1 MSLRSLQGRLLWT
14 FVTLM
19 TLGLGSVI
27 GLSGMQ
33 LNAQTLQ
40 RNEDELTMQAQLIA
54 NALREPVER
63 ESDSQHSG
71 GRSLD
76 VLIGSYAQGVG
87 GRVTLLDSNL
97 QIVFSSDSAVTAHT
111 QQNQTEL
118 LTARRGEM
126 QPTVRWDEWQK
137 TERLFVAVPV
147 VGEHGQPISFIQLS
161 VPMGPIY
168 AEMTQTW
175 LRFLG
180 IGSVVLLVTAIA
192 GIVIARQIAVPVER
206 LTATTEHIAA
216 GRLDERVTPAGPN
229 EIHRLGTAFNR
240 MTERV
245 QAMMTQQRA
254 FVDNAAHEL
263 RSPLTSIR
271 LRIEMLRTRARNNAE
286 LTQHY
291 LAQMDGEVGYLQRLV
306 DNLLD
311 LATVENIEPA
321 IPKAPLDLA
330 SMLYD
335 VSDEM
340 SVVAQQVGLEFQTD
354 IPEHLPTI
362 SVNADQMKILIRN
375 LIDNA
380 IKYTQRG
387 GKISLTANSS
397 HGEIEIQ
404 VTDTG
409 IGIPAEALPHIF
421 ERFYRVDAARSRDT
435 SRATSSTG
443 LGLALV
449 QRIAQT
455 HGGRAE
461 VSSLIGKGSTFTV
474 RLPLRSDN

>member
-97 QIVFSSDSAVTAHT
+97 QIVFSSDSAVTARI

-118 LTARRGEM
+118 LAARRGEM

-147 VGEHGQPISFIQLS
+147 VGEHGQPISFVQLS

-206 LTATTEHIAA
+206 LTATTEQIAA

-311 LATVENIEPA
+311 LATVENSEHA

-340 SVVAQQVGLEFQTD
+340 SVVAQQAGLEFQTD

-362 SVNADQMKILIRN
+362 SANADQMKILIRN

-387 GKISLTANSS
+387 GKISLTANSPR
-397 HGEIEIQ
+397 GEIEIQ

-421 ERFYRVDAARSRDT
+421 ERFYRVDAAHSRDT

-449 QRIAQT
+449 QRIAQS

-461 VSSLIGKGSTFTV
+461 VSSWIGKGSTFTV
-474 RLPLRSDN
+474 RLPIRSDN

>member
-54 NALREPVER
+54 NALREPVES
-63 ESDSQHSG
+63 ESDSQRSG

-76 VLIGSYAQGVG
+76 VLIGSYAQGIG

-97 QIVFSSDSAVTAHT
+97 QIVFSSDSAVTART
-111 QQNQTEL
+111 QQNQSEL

-147 VGEHGQPISFIQLS
+147 VGEHGQPISFVQLS

-206 LTATTEHIAA
+206 LTATTEQIAA

-271 LRIEMLRTRARNNAE
+271 LRIEMLRTRARNNVE

-311 LATVENIEPA
+311 LATVENSEPA

-330 SMLYD
+330 SILYD

-340 SVVAQQVGLEFQTD
+340 SVVAQQAGLEFQTD

-362 SVNADQMKILIRN
+362 SANADQMKILIRN

-380 IKYTQRG
+380 IKYTHRG
-387 GKISLTANSS
+387 GKISLTANSPR
-397 HGEIEIQ
+397 GEIEIQ

-421 ERFYRVDAARSRDT
+421 ERFYRVDAAHSRDT

-449 QRIAQT
+449 QRIAQS

-461 VSSLIGKGSTFTV
+461 VSSGIGKGSTFTV
-474 RLPLRSDN
+474 RLPIRSDN